1 MDDKNEENKRK
12 DKKSLEQTE
21 GTIQKQTFSINLPDG
36 KVISSDTLNDEQ
48 YLTAVTMQ
56 HLQRQL
62 DDFTAQVQDF
72 ELKKKHF
79 IWEQKEL
86 LKLLDLDGSTD

>member
-1 MDDKNEENKRK
+1 MDDKNEENKRE
-12 DKKSLEQTE
+12 DKESLEQTE

-56 HLQRQL
+56 HLQKQL
-62 DDFTAQVQDF
+62 DDFTVQVQDF

-79 IWEQKEL
+79 MWEQKEL